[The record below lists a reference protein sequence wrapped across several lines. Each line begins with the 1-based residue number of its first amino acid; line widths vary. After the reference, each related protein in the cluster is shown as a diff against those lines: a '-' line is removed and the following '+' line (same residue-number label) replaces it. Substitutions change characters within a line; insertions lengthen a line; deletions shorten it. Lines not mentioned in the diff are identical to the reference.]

1 MSCFARNI
9 DDLEGTNTMND
20 EWAATTVK
28 PKDQEYTDKG
38 LSKHLNKIASKGYRV
53 TKTWHNTFSNHIFKI
68 YCIEQLIGMTKMGIW
83 ITQFRVRTQKLRL
96 PKDHIIDWIQRE
108 LGRFWDRSTD
118 SNMDPMSFPIGSKIS
133 KIQERGDHRRESNW
147 FGWGGVRCVIANQ

>member
-1 MSCFARNI
+1 MK
-9 DDLEGTNTMND
+9 D

-68 YCIEQLIGMTKMGIW
+68 YYIEQLIGTTKMAFGSPNSEFGRRSY
-83 ITQFRVRTQKLRL
+83 TFRK
-96 PKDHIIDWIQRE
+96 II
-108 LGRFWDRSTD
+108 S
-118 SNMDPMSFPIGSKIS
+118 
-133 KIQERGDHRRESNW
+133 
-147 FGWGGVRCVIANQ
+147 